1 MNRIFF
7 AAVAACFLRGTM
19 CVASGG
25 ETICVPSVSGDV
37 TGTLQAAIDRARL
50 FKGKPVLI
58 QLEQGDYHLYRES
71 GSAVVYYVSNTASET
86 ENPDPTKHIGLWLKD
101 LKNVTI
107 DGGGARLI
115 THGEM
120 TTFVVDGC
128 ENIVLR
134 NFSLTAADPSVP
146 EMTVIDAGDNY
157 LTARI
162 HPDSQY
168 KIENGEFRWEGHG
181 WSFAG
186 GIAQNFNPQT
196 NVTNRCDSPMDH
208 LVRAIELDSGIVRF
222 NYSRRPNAYEGE
234 VFQMRDAIRD
244 EVCGFIHRSRNVCL
258 EDLNVHF
265 LGNFGIV
272 GQYSENLTYNRIKCE
287 PEWGRGRTC
296 AGFADFVQMS
306 GCRGKLKI
314 TNSRFEGAH
323 DDPINIHGTHL
334 QITEYV
340 SPNQIKVRFMH
351 GQSFGFEAF
360 FKGDQVELVD
370 ANTLLCLQKATVKQ
384 AETLNRYDILL
395 TLDTE
400 VLSGL
405 SDKWVV
411 VENVSWTPEVEI
423 THNYFSRTPTRGIL
437 VTTRKKVVIANNVF
451 YRTPMSAILIADDA
465 RSWYES
471 GPVRDV
477 TIRENLFIECGA
489 PVISVAPEND
499 RYEGAVHHNIRILN
513 NRFILNSDQA
523 IFARSVDGLTV
534 SGNYFVS
541 DHPIDTV
548 NLIRTENC
556 NVLSV
561 SDNRMNP

>member
-1 MNRIFF
+1 MNRMFF
-7 AAVAACFLRGTM
+7 AAVTAFFLNGTI
-19 CVASGG
+19 CLASGS
-25 ETICVPSVSGDV
+25 ETICVPPVSGDA
-37 TGTLQAAIDRARL
+37 TGALRAAIDRARL

-58 QLEQGDYHLYRES
+58 RLEQGDYHLYRES
-71 GSAVVYYVSNTASET
+71 GSAVVYYVSNTASEE

-107 DGGGARLI
+107 DGGGARLV

-146 EMTVIDAGDNY
+146 EMTVLDVGDNY
-157 LTARI
+157 LTARV

-168 KIENGEFRWEGHG
+168 KIEDGKFRWEGHG

-196 NVTNRCDSPMDH
+196 NVTNRCDSPMDR

-222 NYSRRPNAYEGE
+222 NYSRRPNAYAGE

-244 EVCGFIHRSRNVCL
+244 EVCGFIHRSKNVCL
-258 EDLNVHF
+258 EDLNIHF

-287 PEWGRGRTC
+287 PEWGHGRTC

-306 GCRGKLKI
+306 GCKGKLKI

-360 FKGDQVELVD
+360 FKGDQIELVD

-384 AETLNRYDILL
+384 AEALDRYEILL

-400 VLSGL
+400 VSPGL

-477 TIRENLFIECGA
+477 TIRENIFIECGA
-489 PVISVAPEND
+489 PVIAVAPEND
-499 RYEGAVHHNIRILN
+499 RYEGAVHQNIRILN
-513 NRFILNSDQA
+513 NRFVLNSDQA
-523 IFARSVDGLTV
+523 ISVRSTDGLTV
-534 SGNYFVS
+534 SGNYFVA
-541 DHPIDTV
+541 DHPIDTA
-548 NLIRTENC
+548 NLIRTKNC
-556 NVLSV
+556 NAFSF
-561 SDNRMNP
+561 SGNRINP